1 MKKSVSSSCIMNVL
15 YTTRLLFSVYVLV
28 LSHEVSHM
36 SLWCVVQP
44 LNQMLNGF
52 NMVLLS
58 TSCGLE
64 TNVILEVLEQSSN
77 EEV

>member
-1 MKKSVSSSCIMNVL
+1 VKKFVPSTCIMNLL

-28 LSHEVSHM
+28 LSHEVSHT
-36 SLWCVVQP
+36 SLWCVSQP

-64 TNVILEVLEQSSN
+64 TNVMLEVLEQSSN